1 MKQKIQDAYHEPRA
15 PQELISSV
23 ILRAQAVTM
32 GLQAQKQ
39 LETAPAEEIGTLA
52 ARALVGQLATVS
64 ALPSGMRPEQL
75 AQQLQQEAAFTAAL
89 CGGNVLRRIQS
100 GELMRQVANYQ
111 PKAQAS
117 VEPPKPEGPVL

>member
-32 GLQAQKQ
+32 GVQAQKQ

-111 PKAQAS
+111 PKAQVS